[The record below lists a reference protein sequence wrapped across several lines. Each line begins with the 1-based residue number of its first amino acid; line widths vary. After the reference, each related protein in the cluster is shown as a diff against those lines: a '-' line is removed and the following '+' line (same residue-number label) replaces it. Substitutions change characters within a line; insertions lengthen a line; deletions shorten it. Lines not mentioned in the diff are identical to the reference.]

1 MKRIKIFI
9 SAIFLAFTA
18 VCGLHAKESL
28 DELLKGYLSNDL
40 ELRSL
45 SSQMQN
51 VILESEI
58 TTVSNGFS
66 FKISSGT
73 ITFTTGDDW
82 NIKFTPTATFAVPDA
97 KNLGISVSSSML
109 FDSKDTT
116 DTFSNTSLKVS
127 VDIISNDSKN
137 REITKLKTQ
146 RKVLEAQRNLQNGF
160 VSAEKKF
167 YETLKSLYEMA
178 AKIVSLEKSLY
189 DDQLSL
195 DTLKAQGYTTSSTKY
210 RTANMKVVNDQYEI
224 DVQKKNMEREV
235 KVFCAKCGVQY
246 TETDPVNFLPEQI
259 PDVEPV
265 SVDSFSPSD
274 YKKVEAASW
283 NAYISKLE
291 READGNIKLTANA
304 GFTFNNERT
313 RSHTVDVG
321 SNFTWNDTG
330 LALNVGANL
339 PVGSDSFTPV
349 FTLGVSFDP
358 NAFKVAKLNDQITE
372 LEVSAE
378 ELEKQNAQIDFGTAM
393 VSQKSSLENILWEAK
408 TCAESYDMYSSLAAD
423 MANYYRQGYVNK
435 TEYNNAQ
442 VNKENYRLKILI
454 NKLDL
459 LIYNDTTTLLFVRD
473 GEFLNSDAEVEEKSD
488 VKE

>member
-1 MKRIKIFI
+1 M
-9 SAIFLAFTA
+9 
-18 VCGLHAKESL
+18 
-28 DELLKGYLSNDL
+28 
-40 ELRSL
+40 
-45 SSQMQN
+45 
-51 VILESEI
+51 
-58 TTVSNGFS
+58 
-66 FKISSGT
+66 
-73 ITFTTGDDW
+73 
-82 NIKFTPTATFAVPDA
+82 
-97 KNLGISVSSSML
+97 
-109 FDSKDTT
+109 
-116 DTFSNTSLKVS
+116 
-127 VDIISNDSKN
+127 
-137 REITKLKTQ
+137 
-146 RKVLEAQRNLQNGF
+146 
-160 VSAEKKF
+160 
-167 YETLKSLYEMA
+167 
-178 AKIVSLEKSLY
+178 
-189 DDQLSL
+189 
-195 DTLKAQGYTTSSTKY
+195 
-210 RTANMKVVNDQYEI
+210 
-224 DVQKKNMEREV
+224 
-235 KVFCAKCGVQY
+235 
-246 TETDPVNFLPEQI
+246 NFLPEQI

-372 LEVSAE
+372 LEISAE